1 MTVEFL
7 DEAWNE
13 YVNWQAEDR
22 KTLKRINHL
31 IKSIQRDGLDQ
42 GLGKP
47 EKLKYQI
54 GWSRRINNVDRL
66 VYTVKNERL
75 IIIACKTHYN

>member
-1 MTVEFL
+1 MKL
-7 DEAWNE
+7 GMN
-13 YVNWQAEDR
+13 
-22 KTLKRINHL
+22 IL
-31 IKSIQRDGLDQ
+31 I
-42 GLGKP
+42 GKP

-66 VYTVKNERL
+66 VYTVKNEQL

>member
-1 MTVEFL
+1 M
-7 DEAWNE
+7 
-13 YVNWQAEDR
+13 
-22 KTLKRINHL
+22 L
-31 IKSIQRDGLDQ
+31 I
-42 GLGKP
+42 GKP

-75 IIIACKTHYN
+75 NERLIIIACKTHYN

>member
-47 EKLKYQI
+47 EKLKY
-54 GWSRRINNVDRL
+54 
-66 VYTVKNERL
+66 
-75 IIIACKTHYN
+75 

>member
-7 DEAWNE
+7 DKAWNE
-13 YVNWQAEDR
+13 YINWQAEDR

-42 GLGKP
+42 GLDKP

-75 IIIACKTHYN
+75 LIIACKTHYN

>member
-1 MTVEFL
+1 M
-7 DEAWNE
+7 N
-13 YVNWQAEDR
+13 
-22 KTLKRINHL
+22 IL
-31 IKSIQRDGLDQ
+31 I
-42 GLGKP
+42 GKP

>member
-1 MTVEFL
+1 MKL
-7 DEAWNE
+7 GMNM
-13 YVNWQAEDR
+13 
-22 KTLKRINHL
+22 L
-31 IKSIQRDGLDQ
+31 I
-42 GLGKP
+42 GKP

-75 IIIACKTHYN
+75 IIIACKLTIIKAKNPLS